1 MSTAGAPDAAPV
13 TLATVNLQ
21 NCDQEPIHIPGFVQP
36 HGVLLA
42 LDLEG
47 RLTHASRN
55 ARAVFPA
62 LPALGLPLLPG
73 HLGDDEALQ
82 EPLGRMREDAATGN
96 DDEVAPMALE
106 MAVCDA
112 DAVFDVVIHAFAG
125 RVVVEFERRDP
136 SHDELA
142 SFALIAHRGM
152 SRLRNRRDI
161 STLLEE
167 AVLTVRQLTGFDRVM
182 AYRFHHD
189 DSGEV
194 VAEARVDTLAP
205 YLARRFPTADIPA
218 QARRLYTINTLRLIA
233 DVRDE
238 QVPIDAMA
246 GDTTPVD
253 LSHSVLRSVSPIHI
267 EYLKNINVAASMSVS
282 IVVGG
287 RLWGL
292 IACHHRTAHR
302 VPYATRMAC
311 DVLSQVVSASVQTA
325 LERASASRRSQAADV
340 RSKLVDVILHGD
352 DIAAG
357 MGELGRGMHQAVA
370 NDGVL
375 FSHSGKLVDD
385 GSLPREAAA
394 QLMRWL
400 DEQRDDLI
408 AVSDRAVL
416 PAAIGDAIRP
426 FCGVLALRF
435 DPVRHGLFVLL
446 RREQV
451 ETITW
456 SGPPDKVGRVGP
468 LGARLTPGGSFAEWR
483 QVVEGT
489 AVPWDEHDLAIAR
502 QLLDELGRATSA
514 RGAEMERA
522 RARLLAVLGHDL
534 RDPLQT
540 ISMAA
545 RIIAHGD
552 PNSRVSERINSSTG
566 RMDRMITQV
575 LDMSRLHGGLGLGLR
590 RVECDLAALVRNI
603 VEDTAIAHP
612 QLSIQAALP
621 SALVAT
627 VDPDRF
633 AQVISNLLGNARHH
647 GALGEPITVELAAH
661 DGVVRFAVANRAAP
675 IPEAS
680 ARILF
685 QPLKERSLGNDRN
698 PSGLGLGLY
707 IASEIVKGHQ
717 GTLHYAYRD
726 EQVVF
731 TVQFPHDL
739 PAVRA

>member
-1 MSTAGAPDAAPV
+1 MSVASVPDAAPV
-13 TLATVNLQ
+13 SLATVNLE

-73 HLGDDEALQ
+73 HLGDDEPLG
-82 EPLGRMREDAATGN
+82 EPLQRMREEAAAGG
-96 DDEVAPMALE
+96 DEVAPMALE
-106 MAVCDA
+106 MSVA
-112 DAVFDVVIHAFAG
+112 DAVFDVVVHAFG
-125 RVVVEFERRDP
+125 RRVIVEFERRDP
-136 SHDELA
+136 DHDALA
-142 SFALIAHRGM
+142 SFALMAHRSMG
-152 SRLRNRRDI
+152 RLRNRRDI
-161 STLLEE
+161 ATLLDD
-167 AVLTVRQLTGFDRVM
+167 AVAVVRELTGFDRVM

-194 VAEARVDTLAP
+194 VAEARADTLDP

-218 QARRLYTINTLRLIA
+218 QARRLYIINTLRLIA

-238 QVPIDAMA
+238 QVPIDAVA
-246 GDTTPVD
+246 GDLAPLD

-302 VPYATRMAC
+302 VPYAIRMAC
-311 DVLSQVVSASVQTA
+311 DVLSQMVSASVQTA
-325 LERASASRRSQAADV
+325 LERAGATRRSQAADV

-357 MGELGRGMHQAVA
+357 MGEVGRNMQHAIA

-375 FSHSGKLVDD
+375 FAHSGKLVDD

-400 DEQRDDLI
+400 DEQRDDLVAASERI
-408 AVSDRAVL
+408 AL
-416 PAAIGDAIRP
+416 PAAVGDAIRP

-435 DPVRHGLFVLL
+435 DPVHHGLFVFL

-456 SGPPDKVGRVGP
+456 SGPPDKIGRVGP

-545 RIIAHGD
+545 RIIEHGD
-552 PNSRVSERINSSTG
+552 PGSRVGQRISSSTG

-575 LDMSRLHGGLGLGLR
+575 LDMSRLHGGLGLGMR
-590 RVECDLAALVRNI
+590 RVQCDLAALVRNI

-612 QLSIQAALP
+612 QLTIRASLP
-621 SALVAT
+621 PALVAT

-633 AQVISNLLGNARHH
+633 TQVVSNLLGNARHH
-647 GALGEPITVELAAH
+647 GALGEPIAIELAEE
-661 DGVVRFAVANRAAP
+661 DGTVRFAVANRAAP
-675 IPEAS
+675 IPEEA

-685 QPLKERSLGNDRN
+685 QPLKERSVGNERN

-717 GTLHYAYRD
+717 GSLQYGYRD

-731 TVQFPHDL
+731 TVRFPQDL
-739 PAVRA
+739 SATGA

>member
-1 MSTAGAPDAAPV
+1 MNVAAPDLPPDTVPV
-13 TLATVNLQ
+13 SLATVNLA
-21 NCDQEPIHIPGFVQP
+21 NCDQEPIHVPGFVQP

-42 LDLEG
+42 LDIEG

-55 ARAVFPA
+55 AREVFPDLPPLGAA
-62 LPALGLPLLPG
+62 LHPG
-73 HLGDDEALQ
+73 QLGDDAALW
-82 EPLGRMREDAATGN
+82 EPLERALAEAAAGG
-96 DDEVAPMALE
+96 DEVAPFALE
-106 MAVCDA
+106 TSVAG
-112 DAVFDVVIHAFAG
+112 AVFDVVIHAFAG
-125 RVVVEFERRDP
+125 RVLVEFER
-136 SHDELA
+136 HDLGHDKVA
-142 SFALIAHRGM
+142 SFALLAHRSMG
-152 SRLRNRRDI
+152 RLRSRRDI
-161 STLLEE
+161 ATMLDD
-167 AVLTVRQLTGFDRVM
+167 AVDTVRELTGFDRVM

-194 VAEARVDTLAP
+194 VAEARVDTLDP

-218 QARRLYTINTLRLIA
+218 QARRLYIINTLRLIA
-233 DVRDE
+233 DVSDE
-238 QVPIDAMA
+238 QVPVDAMA
-246 GDTTPVD
+246 GDTAPVD

-302 VPYATRMAC
+302 VPYAIRMAC

-325 LERASASRRSQAADV
+325 LERAGATRRSQAADV

-352 DIAAG
+352 DIAAS
-357 MGELGRGMHQAVA
+357 MGELGQGLRQAIA

-385 GSLPREAAA
+385 GALPREAAT

-400 DEQRDDLI
+400 DEQRDDLVT
-408 AVSDRAVL
+408 VSHRTAL
-416 PAAIGDAIRP
+416 PADVGDAIRP

-435 DPVRHGLFVLL
+435 DPVHHGLFVFL

-468 LGARLTPGGSFAEWR
+468 LGTRLTPSGSFAEWR
-483 QVVEGT
+483 QTVEGT
-489 AVPWDEHDLAIAR
+489 AVPWDESDLTIAR

-552 PNSRVSERINSSTG
+552 PDSRVSQRISSSTG

-590 RVECDLAALVRNI
+590 RVEHDLAMLVRDL
-603 VEDTAIAHP
+603 VEDAALAHP
-612 QLSIQAALP
+612 QLVIRASLP
-621 SALVAT
+621 STLKAT
-627 VDPDRF
+627 IDPDRF
-633 AQVISNLLGNARHH
+633 AQVVSNLIGNARHH
-647 GALGEPITVELAAH
+647 GALGEPITIELGL
-661 DGVVRFAVANRAAP
+661 DGDVVRFAVANRSAP
-675 IPEAS
+675 IPEDA

-685 QPLKERSLGNDRN
+685 QPLKERSVGNERN

-717 GTLHYAYRD
+717 GTIDYGYRD

-731 TVQFPHDL
+731 TVRFPRDL
-739 PAVRA
+739 AATGA